1 MIAAVLRVA
10 LWIGVIDGLAALAML
25 GFLYTPESNLLMLSL
40 SAVLV
45 IVATALLLLSS
56 TSGAIAL
63 VQRIAPWKALGTAMR
78 RLPLVLVAIVVVGLL
93 CGAAGWFES
102 WWVARAG
109 QVDAAAIAAGDV
121 TNTRPLHATVH
132 WLVVVVQW
140 ILVPAWLTTALAWIA
155 GYERRDVLGMKW
167 LTAGLHWRILLVT
180 AASVIV
186 LVWLPWRL
194 VYWRPRGLPASSLE
208 MAFTVAKLGLIYL
221 LAQLGWAI
229 ALATAAGRVVAA
241 PTVVPVTVADP

>member
-10 LWIGVIDGLAALAML
+10 VWIGVIDGLAALAVL
-25 GFLYTPESNLLMLSL
+25 GFLYTPESNVLMLSL

-63 VQRIAPWKALGTAMR
+63 VQRLAPWKALGTAAR

-140 ILVPAWLTTALAWIA
+140 ILVPAWLATALAWIA

-186 LVWLPWRL
+186 LVWLPWRV

-208 MAFTVAKLGLIYL
+208 MGFTVVKLGLIYL
-221 LAQLGWAI
+221 LSQVAWAI
-229 ALATAAGRVVAA
+229 ALATAARRVTA
-241 PTVVPVTVADP
+241 PAVVPVTVADP